1 MSATFH
7 QLTSQEFASLGF
19 WAIPM
24 FSILFLAFLPVWVV
38 GLTTLRN
45 LKTQVL
51 SLKYKIAQW
60 KLLLLFIHR
69 GIYVKLLFLWGF
81 DFWDFVL
88 IMILF
93 RPILRYCLRYPGL
106 YDPESSS
113 SIPHVFVCTCIDH
126 TSYLSRE
133 PRVYP
138 CKFFLAGVNFYR
150 FNAKNWHFRQILRE
164 KVAFFLQI

>member
-1 MSATFH
+1 MATTFH
-7 QLTSQEFASLGF
+7 ELTSKEFASLGF

-45 LKTQVL
+45 IKTQVL
-51 SLKYKIAQW
+51 FLKYKIAQR

-69 GIYVKLLFLWGF
+69 WIYVKLLFLWGF

-106 YDPESSS
+106 YDPLASYMFLYVLVFITKSLKNFHPFKVTNIPSSNNLLTKKV
-113 SIPHVFVCTCIDH
+113 H
-126 TSYLSRE
+126 
-133 PRVYP
+133 
-138 CKFFLAGVNFYR
+138 
-150 FNAKNWHFRQILRE
+150 LR
-164 KVAFFLQI
+164 K